1 MTADAIEPVDLAAYR
16 SIFIL
21 TGAGI
26 SVASGLST
34 YRGPGGLWEKADVAR
49 IADAANLPGTL
60 SDLWRLYKM
69 RRAQALAAQPN
80 AAHHAIAELKQ
91 RWGDSRRITLVTQN
105 VDGLHQRAGS
115 TDVLEMHGS
124 AFRTRCLRRNCSL
137 APFPDESLY
146 DAVPA
151 CPVCGGPMR
160 PDVVLFSETIP
171 GGLLNRLLRELSA
184 CDLFVSVGTSGV
196 VAPAAEFVR
205 GAAYVGARTINVNVE
220 PTDPP
225 NPFFAEELVG
235 KAEEILPR
243 LFAL

>member
-1 MTADAIEPVDLAAYR
+1 L
-16 SIFIL
+16 
-21 TGAGI
+21 
-26 SVASGLST
+26 
-34 YRGPGGLWEKADVAR
+34 
-49 IADAANLPGTL
+49 
-60 SDLWRLYKM
+60 
-69 RRAQALAAQPN
+69 
-80 AAHHAIAELKQ
+80 Q
-91 RWGDSRRITLVTQN
+91 RVTLVTQN

-115 TDVLEMHGS
+115 TDVLEMHGF

-137 APFPDESLY
+137 KPFRDERLY

-160 PDVVLFSETIP
+160 PDVVLFGEDIP
-171 GGLLNRLLRELSA
+171 RRVLDRVLRELSA

-225 NPFFAEELVG
+225 NPFFADELVG
-235 KAEEILPR
+235 KAEDILPR
-243 LFAL
+243 LFRLE